1 MPPPD
6 DERLFDLN
14 FINHNWENENI
25 TNNIGIPIENKE
37 DFIKKEMEYL
47 MNKFSKFNI
56 QKIKKRR
63 GKRGKRGKKKSI

>member
-1 MPPPD
+1 MSYLGMPPPD

-47 MNKFSKFNI
+47 MIKFSKFNI
-56 QKIKKRR
+56 QKFKKR
-63 GKRGKRGKKKSI
+63 RGKKKSI